1 MGKRKVLF
9 LTIALFYIAYIIFPL
24 FSDLTGIPVYVPS
37 LVVFIGLIAMYPFAF
52 QQTMFRWFVVYA
64 VIAIAYVMIG
74 KPLTIYSKQCK
85 IYKVE
90 YGDVSKRS

>member
-37 LVVFIGLIAMYPFAF
+37 LVVFIGLIAM
-52 QQTMFRWFVVYA
+52 
-64 VIAIAYVMIG
+64 
-74 KPLTIYSKQCK
+74 
-85 IYKVE
+85 
-90 YGDVSKRS
+90 